1 MSLILFLIIIV
12 MGIMWHCEPNMMRD
26 MVAKSKIVLEKA
38 KVLKKK
44 NSSFSMNGQQKLFK
58 NITKSID
65 SIDNTPISVVE
76 KLISNF
82 DR

>member
-38 KVLKKK
+38 KVLAGKCKKYLVDTID
-44 NSSFSMNGQQKLFK
+44 LFK
-58 NITKSID
+58 YKG
-65 SIDNTPISVVE
+65 
-76 KLISNF
+76 
-82 DR
+82 

>member
-38 KVLKKK
+38 KVLAVKCKKYLVDIK
-44 NSSFSMNGQQKLFK
+44 DLFK
-58 NITKSID
+58 YKG
-65 SIDNTPISVVE
+65 
-76 KLISNF
+76 
-82 DR
+82 

>member
-38 KVLKKK
+38 KVLVVKCKKYVADTID
-44 NSSFSMNGQQKLFK
+44 LFK
-58 NITKSID
+58 YKG
-65 SIDNTPISVVE
+65 
-76 KLISNF
+76 
-82 DR
+82 

>member
-38 KVLKKK
+38 KVLADKCKKYYVDTID
-44 NSSFSMNGQQKLFK
+44 LFK
-58 NITKSID
+58 YKG
-65 SIDNTPISVVE
+65 
-76 KLISNF
+76 
-82 DR
+82 

>member
-38 KVLKKK
+38 KVFASKCKKYAVDLKD
-44 NSSFSMNGQQKLFK
+44 LFK
-58 NITKSID
+58 YKG
-65 SIDNTPISVVE
+65 
-76 KLISNF
+76 
-82 DR
+82 

>member
-38 KVLKKK
+38 KVLVVKCKKYVVDTID
-44 NSSFSMNGQQKLFK
+44 LFK
-58 NITKSID
+58 YKG
-65 SIDNTPISVVE
+65 
-76 KLISNF
+76 
-82 DR
+82 